1 MRKFQRFLFVSKR
14 SYICYYLICMT
25 VTFRNLSFK
34 SKLKSKTLENKVVK
48 INNSFKELADY
59 NTALSN

>member
-1 MRKFQRFLFVSKR
+1 
-14 SYICYYLICMT
+14 MT